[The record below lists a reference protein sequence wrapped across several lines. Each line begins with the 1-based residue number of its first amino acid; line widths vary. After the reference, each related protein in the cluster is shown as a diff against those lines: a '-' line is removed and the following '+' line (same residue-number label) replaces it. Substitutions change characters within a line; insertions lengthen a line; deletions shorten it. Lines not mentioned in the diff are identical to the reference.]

1 MDFIYRLIGTPLGWI
16 MWVCYHFI
24 ENYGLALLV
33 FTILVRGAMI
43 PLSLKQQKSS
53 VKMQLI
59 QPKMMELQKKYANNR
74 EKLAEEMNK
83 LYKQENYSPTAGC
96 LPMLLPLLIMFGL
109 IDVVY
114 RPLKHIL
121 RLSGDMITQIEEIAL
136 SMGLVPSINGLNSS
150 QIRAVQSM
158 SEDPS
163 SWLASGIPQD
173 MIDQITNLDLSFL
186 GINLGLTPST
196 SMITDIFRGEGFN
209 LLLLIPLLSGITA
222 LIMSLISLRNASL
235 SAAGNAQMAGSMKI
249 MMLIMPLFSLM
260 IAFSVPAGVGLYW
273 TYSNIFG
280 IFQSLLLFKFYN
292 PREMAEKAR
301 REQKEREERE
311 RQERIEAKKLAKQ
324 KAKEEGVSVEQALS
338 EKEINRRKLAE
349 ARKRD
354 AEKYGEEYVE
364 VTDKDL
370 K

>member
-1 MDFIYRLIGTPLGWI
+1 MDFIYRLIGTPLGWV
-16 MWVCYHFI
+16 MWLCYQI
-24 ENYGLALLV
+24 VSNYGLALLI
-33 FTILVRGAMI
+33 FTLIVRGAMI

-59 QPKMMELQKKYANNR
+59 QPKMMELQKKYSNNR

-83 LYKQENYSPTAGC
+83 LYKEENYNPTSGC
-96 LPMLLPLLIMFGL
+96 LPMLIPLLVMFGL

-121 RLSGDMITQIEEIAL
+121 HLSNDIILKVEETAL
-136 SMGLVPSINGLNSS
+136 SLGLVPTINGLNSA

-158 SEDPS
+158 REDPAP
-163 SWLASGIPQD
+163 WLQGGVPQEV
-173 MIDQITNLDLSFL
+173 IDQVCTLNLDFF
-186 GINLGLTPST
+186 GMNLGLTPST
-196 SMITDIFRGEGFN
+196 SMITDIFTGAGFN
-209 LLLLIPLLSGITA
+209 MLLLIPVFSGITA
-222 LIMSLISLRNASL
+222 LIMSLISLRTSASQMQ
-235 SAAGNAQMAGSMKI
+235 GNQMAASMKG
-249 MMLIMPLFSLM
+249 MMLVMPVFSLF

-273 TYSNIFG
+273 AYSNIFG
-280 IFQSLLLFKFYN
+280 ICQMLLLFKFYN

-301 REQKEREERE
+301 KEQQEREERE
-311 RQERIEAKKLAKQ
+311 RRERIEAKKLARQ
-324 KAKEEGVSVEQALS
+324 QAKESGELGEKALTQ
-338 EKEINRRKLAE
+338 KEINRRKLAE

-364 VTDKDL
+364 VTDDDL